1 MRDGR
6 AGEVEGAGEV
16 AHAHLTTGA
25 GRDHRDQTQPYRV
38 AERLEPGG
46 ERCRL
51 LGADRLFG
59 ERRAAG
65 GVKQRPLQP
74 VTPPVAV
81 TPLVG
86 LTPLV
91 AVTPRDAAL
100 ASRSAAAS
108 TPPPSATT
116 CPPPPCGRAW
126 AAATRCWSL
135 TCIPARPCSISAQAA
150 GLTCCCPRSGSAR
163 PARRTAWT

>member
-38 AERLEPGG
+38 AVRLEPGG

-65 GVKQRPLQP
+65 GVKQRQRSVSLQHDAILTDLKLECTLPL
-74 VTPPVAV
+74 A
-81 TPLVG
+81 
-86 LTPLV
+86 
-91 AVTPRDAAL
+91 D
-100 ASRSAAAS
+100 S
-108 TPPPSATT
+108 TFVKI
-116 CPPPPCGRAW
+116 G
-126 AAATRCWSL
+126 
-135 TCIPARPCSISAQAA
+135 
-150 GLTCCCPRSGSAR
+150 
-163 PARRTAWT
+163 